1 MSSDIKDLLDSAAD
15 DSAQPMRHTVD
26 DVVRR
31 GRRGQRVRRIGAVA
45 GSALAVAGVAT
56 AVAVWPGQSGEPPV
70 AGLGLPESTVTIDAR
85 TGDVLPAKIALSDAE
100 VIARCQPA
108 DGKYRQS
115 ADKAGGGSEPIAG
128 WKVAVTQG
136 AGNWF
141 RAILVSPDRQR
152 YAYCLDN
159 ADAGVASP
167 PDDYVRQSVTADKP
181 YVVWADAQGSKG
193 VVPPGVA
200 KIDFKTADGS
210 VTPAVIR
217 DGFFL
222 WHSTRTMLGSPMAPI
237 WAIFSDAQGRE
248 IARFNANPYQ
258 NDQVGVPGG
267 KTFERKPIF
276 AKR

>member
-1 MSSDIKDLLDSAAD
+1 MSSDIKDLLDTAAD

-56 AVAVWPGQSGEPPV
+56 AITVWPGQSEQPPV
-70 AGLGLPESTVTIDAR
+70 AGLGLPDSTVTVDAKSGEI
-85 TGDVLPAKIALSDAE
+85 TQPGKIALSDAQ
-100 VIARCQPA
+100 VIARCQA
-108 DGKYRQS
+108 SDNQYRQS
-115 ADKAGGGSEPIAG
+115 ATKAGGGSESIDS

-136 AGNWF
+136 SGSWF
-141 RAILVSPDRQR
+141 RAVLVSPDRQR

-159 ADAGVASP
+159 AGASGP
-167 PDDYVRQSVTADKP
+167 KDDYQRQSVTADKP
-181 YVVWADAQGSKG
+181 YVVWADGNGSRG
-193 VVPPGVA
+193 VVPRGVA
-200 KIDFKTADGS
+200 KIEFRTADGLTS
-210 VTPAVIR
+210 PAVIK

-222 WHSTRTMLGSPMAPI
+222 WHSDRTTVGNPMAPI

-248 IARFNANPYQ
+248 IARFDANPFQ

-267 KTFERKPIF
+267 KTVERRPIF